1 MADDPLAPF
10 RREQQPASSDQ
21 EQRSLTEHQ
30 ALRLAID
37 ALNEIPNSR
46 VRMRDYATTYKLIP
60 DLERTYREGERRAKL
75 MELAPMILDT
85 LDLCE
90 DALTELGR
98 TDDGTPSIQALIN
111 IQVIKKELSSPQ
123 QPGVVNES
131 RSVAKVSHGL
141 AGPSQGNTER
151 EPDTD
156 IEPEER

>member
-1 MADDPLAPF
+1 VADDPLAPF
-10 RREQQPASSDQ
+10 RREQQPASPDQ

-60 DLERTYREGERRAKL
+60 DLERTYQEGERRARL

-123 QPGVVNES
+123 QSGVVKES
-131 RSVAKVSHGL
+131 QLVAKVSHGVTS
-141 AGPSQGNTER
+141 PSQGNAER
-151 EPDTD
+151 EAEADR
-156 IEPEER
+156 EPER